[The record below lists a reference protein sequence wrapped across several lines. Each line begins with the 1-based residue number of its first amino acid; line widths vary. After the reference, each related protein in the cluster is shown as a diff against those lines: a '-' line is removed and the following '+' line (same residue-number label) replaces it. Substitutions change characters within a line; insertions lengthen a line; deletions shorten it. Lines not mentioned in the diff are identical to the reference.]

1 MAWKRPHH
9 DSIRTEE
16 KIMNVNVNENE
27 SVYISEFDEERLRA
41 LVEASPTSP
50 RRDGER
56 LMYLEEELDA
66 AQVIPPAAM
75 PPDVVTISSR
85 VRVREPATGEAFVYT
100 LVLPLEADFERGR
113 ISVLAPL
120 GIAILGQRVGD
131 MVEVRAPGGVRRL
144 RIENVLYQ
152 PEAAGDFH
160 R

>member
-1 MAWKRPHH
+1 
-9 DSIRTEE
+9 
-16 KIMNVNVNENE
+16 MNLDENE
-27 SVYISEFDEERLRA
+27 GMYISELDVERLRA
-41 LVEASPTSP
+41 LAEATATSR

-56 LMYLEEELDA
+56 FRYLKEELDD
-66 AQVIPPAAM
+66 AQVIPPAEM
-75 PPDVVTISSR
+75 PPNVVTLSSR
-85 VRVREPATGEAFVYT
+85 VRVRDTSTGEALVYT

-131 MVEVRAPGGVRRL
+131 VVDVRAPGGVRRL

>member
-1 MAWKRPHH
+1 
-9 DSIRTEE
+9 
-16 KIMNVNVNENE
+16 MNVNVNETE
-27 SVYISEFDEERLRA
+27 RVYISELDEERLRA
-41 LVEASPTSP
+41 LVDASASSR

-56 LMYLEEELDA
+56 FLHLEEELDD

-75 PPDVVTISSR
+75 PPDVVTLSSR
-85 VRVREPATGEAFVYT
+85 VRVRDTKTGEAFVYT
-100 LVLPLEADFERGR
+100 LVLPLDANFERGK

-131 MVEVRAPGGVRRL
+131 VVDVRAPGGVRRL

-160 R
+160 L